1 VSRCPTCT
9 AELPP
14 TSRFCLKCG
23 AQLRAADPVGLETVA
38 METVAMETV
47 AMETVAMDAPIAKP
61 PATQRPSSGAA
72 SNMQASRLGS
82 SGIPVYR
89 FEPGTLLASRYRIIS
104 RLGKG
109 GMGEVF
115 RADDIMLGQPVA
127 LKFLSE
133 SATGNVSL
141 LTRFYDEVRIARQI
155 THANVCRVYDIGE
168 VEGQPYLSMEY
179 IDGEDL
185 GSLLRRIGRLPADKA
200 TEFARK
206 MCAGL
211 AAAHKQG
218 VLHRDLKPAN
228 VMIDGRGELHIMDFG
243 LAAVATQLEGAEVRN
258 GTPAYMAP
266 EQLEG
271 REVSAQ
277 SDLYALGLIFYEMF
291 TGKPAHRADTVAEVL
306 ALRRS
311 SASVTN
317 PSQLAADIDPAVER
331 AILRC
336 LDPEPKL
343 RPASALAL
351 AASLPGGDPLAA
363 ALAAGETPSP
373 EVVAASGSTEGLS
386 PKVAIPA
393 LAGIVV
399 GLVAICVLMPKIQLA
414 SYAPLEYPPE
424 ALSVKAREIAR
435 SLGYTDAPADTQAG
449 FYYNA
454 ESLGSAKAS
463 GPAQWRKAMATLPSP
478 LLYSYR
484 QSPSALVS
492 QGYNNFGLVT
502 IDDPIPN
509 LSGMVQINLDS
520 AGRLVAF
527 DAVPPQMEKQAAYP
541 TPDWAPLFAAAHFD
555 PGEFKPDESRWAP
568 LAATDARAAWT
579 GTYPGNPNL
588 PIRVEAAAF
597 HGRPVHFEVVWPWT
611 KPVRMPG
618 NTLVSPA
625 QRAANLASGLW
636 FMLIMAVGLWLAWFN
651 WKAGRGDLRGAA
663 RLGIALA
670 SISLLKWVLRA
681 HHVAD
686 AGEYDLFTEALAQAA
701 YAGIRYWV
709 FYLALEPWVRRYWPQ
724 NLVTWS
730 RLLAGRWR
738 DPLVGRDVLF
748 GILLG
753 LVYLLLF
760 QAYFLANLF
769 NGSSPEAMAAIP
781 SGARYWASTLA
792 YRVDNT
798 VDGALL
804 FFLFLFILRAVF
816 RKQWLGGLVFV
827 LIFVAIRWHGEGPW
841 YTPLFLFA
849 IWTTLVVV
857 MLRFGLFATMCLV
870 FVIDTPLEMLFT
882 TDFSAWYG
890 QSSWVI
896 VALIGA
902 TAVWG
907 FRTSLGGRP
916 LFPSA
921 AT

>member
-1 VSRCPTCT
+1 VPRCTTCT

-14 TSRFCLKCG
+14 ASRFCLKCG
-23 AQLRAADPVGLETVA
+23 AQVRLADPAE
-38 METVAMETV
+38 METEAMD
-47 AMETVAMDAPIAKP
+47 AVAMDAAATAN
-61 PATQRPSSGAA
+61 PAAAHRPGTGSL
-72 SNMQASRLGS
+72 SNMAASRLGN
-82 SGIPVYR
+82 SGVSAYR
-89 FEPGTLLASRYRIIS
+89 FDPGTLLASRYRIIS

-243 LAAVATQLEGAEVRN
+243 LAAVATQLQGAEARN

-311 SASVTN
+311 STNVTN
-317 PSQLAADIDPAVER
+317 PSQLVSDIDPAVER

-336 LDPEPKL
+336 LEPDPKQ
-343 RPASALAL
+343 RPVSAMAL

-393 LAGIVV
+393 LAGVFA
-399 GLVAICVLMPKIQLA
+399 GLIAVCVLMTKIQLA
-414 SYAPLEYPPE
+414 AYVPLENPPE
-424 ALSVKAREIAR
+424 ALTVKAREIVR
-435 SLGYTDAPADTQAG
+435 SLGYTDAPADTEQG
-449 FYYNA
+449 LYYDTGP
-454 ESLGSAKAS
+454 LRDAKAS
-463 GPAQWRKAMATLPSP
+463 GPAGWRKLIAKLPSP
-478 LLYSYR
+478 VLFGFR
-484 QSPSALVS
+484 QSPAPLVS
-492 QGYNNFGLVT
+492 KGYNDSGGIT
-502 IDDPIPN
+502 GDDPIPN
-509 LSGMVQINLDS
+509 ISGMVALSLDTS
-520 AGRLVAF
+520 GRLMAF
-527 DAVPPQMEKQAAYP
+527 DAVPPQMEKPAAYP
-541 TPDWAPLFAAAHFD
+541 APNWAPLFSAAGFD
-555 PGEFKPDESRWAP
+555 LAQFKPDDPQWTP
-568 LAATDARAAWT
+568 LAATDIRAAWT
-579 GTYPGNPNL
+579 GAYPGNPSL
-588 PIRVEAAAF
+588 PVRVEAAAF

-611 KPVRMPG
+611 KPARMPG
-618 NTLVSPA
+618 NASESPA

-636 FMLIMAVGLWLAWFN
+636 FMFLLAVGLWLARLN
-651 WKAGRGDLRGAA
+651 WKTGRGDLRGAT
-663 RLGIALA
+663 RLGIAMA
-670 SISLLKWVLRA
+670 SISSLKWVLRA

-701 YAGIRYWV
+701 YTGIRYWV

-724 NLVTWS
+724 NLVTWA
-730 RLLAGRWR
+730 RVLAGKWR

-753 LVYLLLF
+753 LVYLLFF
-760 QAYFLANLF
+760 QSFFFANLF
-769 NGSSPEAMAAIP
+769 HGRPPIAATIIP
-781 SGARYWASTLA
+781 NSARYWASTLA
-792 YRVDNT
+792 DHVDNA
-798 VDGALL
+798 VYGALL
-804 FFLFLFILRAVF
+804 FFMFLFVLRAVL
-816 RKQWLGGLVFV
+816 RKQWLGGLAYV

-841 YTPLFLFA
+841 YTPLFLLA

-857 MLRFGLFATMCLV
+857 MLRFGLFATICLV
-870 FVIDTPLEMLFT
+870 LLIDTPLEMLFT

-890 QSSWVI
+890 QSSLVI

-902 TAVWG
+902 AAVWG
-907 FRTSLGGRP
+907 FRTSLGGRK
-916 LFPSA
+916 LFPA
-921 AT
+921 AA

>member
-1 VSRCPTCT
+1 MSRCPACT
-9 AELPP
+9 AEIPS

-23 AQLRAADPVGLETVA
+23 VPVSAADPSE
-38 METVAMETV
+38 METVAMEV
-47 AMETVAMDAPIAKP
+47 AAVARPVATPR
-61 PATQRPSSGAA
+61 PATTQPSRS
-72 SNMQASRLGS
+72 GS
-82 SGIPVYR
+82 SGMPAYR
-89 FEPGTLLASRYRIIS
+89 FDPGTLLASRYRIIS

-133 SATGNVSL
+133 SATGNLSL

-243 LAAVATQLEGAEVRN
+243 LAAVATQLEGAEARN

-277 SDLYALGLIFYEMF
+277 SDIYALGLIFYEMF

-306 ALRRS
+306 KLRRS
-311 SASVTN
+311 STGLTN

-336 LDPEPKL
+336 LDPDPKL

-373 EVVAASGSTEGLS
+373 EVVAASGSTEGLP
-386 PKVAIPA
+386 PKVAIAA

-399 GLVAICVLMPKIQLA
+399 GLVATCILMPKIQVA
-414 SYAPLEYPPE
+414 SYVPLENPPE
-424 ALSVKAREIAR
+424 ALRVKAREIVR
-435 SLGYTDAPADTQAG
+435 SLGYVDPPVDTQAG

-454 ESLGSAKAS
+454 GSLRGAKAS
-463 GPAQWRKAMATLPSP
+463 GPAEWRKVLATLPS
-478 LLYSYR
+478 LILFAYR
-484 QSPSALVS
+484 QSPAPLVS
-492 QGYNNFGLVT
+492 ERHSDFGRVNGN
-502 IDDPIPN
+502 DPVPN
-509 LSGMVQINLDS
+509 ISGMVQLSLDTS
-520 AGRLVAF
+520 GRLLIF
-527 DAVPPQMEKQAAYP
+527 DAVPPQVEKTAPYP
-541 TPDWAPLFAAAHFD
+541 APDWTPLFAAAHFD
-555 PGEFKPDESRWAP
+555 LAQFKPDDPQWTP
-568 LAATDARAAWT
+568 LAATDVRAAWT
-579 GTYPGNPNL
+579 GRYPDVPDL

-597 HGRPVHFEVVWPWT
+597 HGRVVHFEIVWPWT
-611 KPVRMPG
+611 RPTRVAG
-618 NTLVSPA
+618 NSQLTVA
-625 QRAANLASGLW
+625 QQASNLANGLLTI
-636 FMLIMAVGLWLAWFN
+636 LINVIGIWLARFN
-651 WKAGRGDLRGAA
+651 WKAGRGDLRGAT
-663 RLGIALA
+663 RLGIYM
-670 SISLLKWVLRA
+670 SVVSLLQWVLSA
-681 HHVAD
+681 HHVGGAQ
-686 AGEYDLFTEALAQAA
+686 EQDLFTFALSDAA
-701 YAGIRYWV
+701 YSGVRYWI
-709 FYLALEPWVRRYWPQ
+709 FYIALEPWVRRYWPQ
-724 NLVTWS
+724 TMITWS
-730 RLLAGRWR
+730 RLMAGRWR
-738 DPLVGRDVLF
+738 DPMVGRDVLF
-748 GILLG
+748 GTLLG
-753 LVYLLLF
+753 TVYSLLF
-760 QAYFLANLF
+760 QSYHFVNILG
-769 NGSSPEAMAAIP
+769 GSSPDTGLVPANLGAARLVGWIL
-781 SGARYWASTLA
+781 ASRL
-792 YRVDNT
+792 DNAAG
-798 VDGALL
+798 GALY
-804 FFLFLFILRAVF
+804 FFLILFVLRALF
-816 RKQWLGGLVFV
+816 RKQWLAGLTFV
-827 LIFVAIRWHGEGPW
+827 LIFVGMRWAGQGPW
-841 YTPLFLFA
+841 YTPLFLLA

-870 FVIDTPLEMLFT
+870 FVIDAPPQMFFT

-890 QSSWVI
+890 LSSLVI
-896 VALIGA
+896 LALIGA
-902 TAVWG
+902 AAVWG

-916 LFPSA
+916 LIPA
-921 AT
+921 AKS

>member
-23 AQLRAADPVGLETVA
+23 AQVRAADPAEIETVA
-38 METVAMETV
+38 MDA
-47 AMETVAMDAPIAKP
+47 VAMDAPIAKP
-61 PATQRPSSGAA
+61 AATQRPSSGAA

-82 SGIPVYR
+82 SGIPAYR

-243 LAAVATQLEGAEVRN
+243 LAAVATQLEGAEARN

-277 SDLYALGLIFYEMF
+277 SDIYALGLIFYEMF

-306 ALRRS
+306 ELRRS
-311 SASVTN
+311 SGRITT

-336 LDPEPKL
+336 LEPDPKL

-393 LAGIVV
+393 LAGVIA
-399 GLVAICVLMPKIQLA
+399 GLVAVCVLMPKIQLA
-414 SYAPLEYPPE
+414 AYVPLENPPE
-424 ALSVKAREIAR
+424 ALTVKAREIVR
-435 SLGYTDAPADTQAG
+435 SVGYTDAPADTQVA
-449 FYYNA
+449 FYYDGGP
-454 ESLGSAKAS
+454 LRGAKAS
-463 GPAQWRKAMATLPSP
+463 GPAAWRELIATIPSP
-478 LLYSYR
+478 LLFGYR
-484 QSPSALVS
+484 QSPAPLVS
-492 QGYNNFGLVT
+492 KAYLNSGT
-502 IDDPIPN
+502 ITGDDPIPN
-509 LSGMVQINLDS
+509 IGGMVALSLDTS
-520 AGRLVAF
+520 GRLIAF
-527 DAVPPQMEKQAAYP
+527 DAVPPQMEKPGAYP
-541 TPDWAPLFAAAHFD
+541 APDWAPLFAAAHFD
-555 PGEFKPDESRWAP
+555 FAQFKPDEPQWTP
-568 LAATDARAAWT
+568 LAATDVRSAWT
-579 GTYPGNPNL
+579 GKYAGNPDL
-588 PIRVEAAAF
+588 AIRVEAAAF
-597 HGRPVHFEVVWPWT
+597 HGRPVHFEIVWPWT
-611 KPVRMPG
+611 KPTRIAG
-618 NTLVSPA
+618 NAPETAA
-625 QRAANLASGLW
+625 QRAANLAGGLW
-636 FMLIMAVGLWLAWFN
+636 FMFLLAVGAWLARFN

-663 RLGIALA
+663 RLGIAVA
-670 SISLLKWVLRA
+670 SISLLKWVLSA

-701 YAGIRYWV
+701 YTGIRYWV

-738 DPLVGRDVLF
+738 DPLVGRDVLV

-760 QAYFLANLF
+760 QSYFLANLF
-769 NGSSPEAMAAIP
+769 HGSSPQAMASTPIA
-781 SGARYWASTLA
+781 ARYWASTLA
-792 YRVDNT
+792 YRLDNA
-798 VDGALL
+798 VDGGLL
-804 FFLFLFILRAVF
+804 FFLFLFVLRAVF

-841 YTPLFLFA
+841 YTPLFLLA
-849 IWTTLVVV
+849 IWTTIVVV
-857 MLRFGLFATMCLV
+857 MVRFGLFATVCLV
-870 FVIDTPLEMLFT
+870 FLIDTPLEMLFT
-882 TDFSAWYG
+882 TDFTAWYG
-890 QSSWVI
+890 QSSLVI
-896 VALIGA
+896 VALIA
-902 TAVWG
+902 AAAVWG

-916 LFPSA
+916 LFPA
-921 AT
+921 A

>member
-1 VSRCPTCT
+1 MPRCPTCT
-9 AELPP
+9 ADIPP
-14 TSRFCLKCG
+14 GSAFCLKCG
-23 AQLRAADPVGLETVA
+23 ARVNAASPAEMETMA
-38 METVAMETV
+38 META
-47 AMETVAMDAPIAKP
+47 AAPAPAFDKP
-61 PATQRPSSGAA
+61 GATPRPAT
-72 SNMQASRLGS
+72 MYASRSGHS
-82 SGIPVYR
+82 SVPAYR

-133 SATGNVSL
+133 SATGNLSL

-228 VMIDGRGELHIMDFG
+228 VMIDGRGELHVMDFG
-243 LAAVATQLEGAEVRN
+243 LAAVATQLQGAEVRN

-291 TGKPAHRADTVAEVL
+291 TGKPAHQADTVAEVL
-306 ALRRS
+306 ELRRS
-311 SASVTN
+311 SGKITN

-336 LDPEPKL
+336 LEPDPKQ

-399 GLVAICVLMPKIQLA
+399 GLVAACVLMPKIQLA
-414 SYAPLEYPPE
+414 AYVPLENPPE
-424 ALSVKAREIAR
+424 ALMVKAREIVR
-435 SLGYTDAPADTQAG
+435 GLGYTDAPADTQAG
-449 FYYNA
+449 FYYNV
-454 ESLGSAKAS
+454 EPLRNVKAS
-463 GPAQWRKAMATLPSP
+463 GPAQWRKAMGTLPSP
-478 LLYSYR
+478 LLFAYR
-484 QSPSALVS
+484 QSPLALVS
-492 QGYNNFGLVT
+492 QTYNNFGMVT
-502 IDDPIPN
+502 FDDPTPN
-509 LSGMVQINLDS
+509 ISGMVALSLDTS
-520 AGRLVAF
+520 GRLMAF
-527 DAVPPQMEKQAAYP
+527 DAVPPQMEKPGAYP
-541 TPDWAPLFAAAHFD
+541 AADWMPLFAAAGFD
-555 PGEFKPDESRWAP
+555 LAQFKPDQPQWSP
-568 LAATDARAAWT
+568 LAATDVREAWT
-579 GTYPGNPNL
+579 GKYPGAPDL

-611 KPVRMPG
+611 KPTRVAG
-618 NTLVSPA
+618 NSQQSLA
-625 QRAANLASGLW
+625 QRAANLAGGLW
-636 FMLIMAVGLWLAWFN
+636 FMFLLAVGVWVARFN

-663 RLGIALA
+663 RLGITVA
-670 SISLLKWVLRA
+670 SISLLKWALST

-686 AGEYDLFTEALAQAA
+686 AGEYDLFTAALAQAA
-701 YAGIRYWV
+701 YTGIRYWV

-738 DPLVGRDVLF
+738 DPLVGRDVLV

-753 LVYLLLF
+753 LVYLLFF
-760 QAYFLANLF
+760 QSYFFVNLF
-769 NGSSPEAMAAIP
+769 HGSSPQAMAFIP
-781 SGARYWASTLA
+781 NSARFWASTLA
-792 YRVDNT
+792 DHLNNAI
-798 VDGALL
+798 DGALL
-804 FFLFLFILRAVF
+804 FFLFLFVLRAVF

-841 YTPLFLFA
+841 YTPLFLLA
-849 IWTTLVVV
+849 IWTTIVVV
-857 MLRFGLFATMCLV
+857 MLRFGLFATV
-870 FVIDTPLEMLFT
+870 FMLFAIDTPLEMLFT

-896 VALIGA
+896 VAVIA
-902 TAVWG
+902 AAAVWG
-907 FRTSLGGRP
+907 FRTSLGGRTLIP
-916 LFPSA
+916 AVKS
-921 AT
+921 

>member
-1 VSRCPTCT
+1 M
-9 AELPP
+9 
-14 TSRFCLKCG
+14 
-23 AQLRAADPVGLETVA
+23 A
-38 METVAMETV
+38 MEA
-47 AMETVAMDAPIAKP
+47 AAAPAPAFAKP
-61 PATQRPSSGAA
+61 AATPRPASPHAPHSG
-72 SNMQASRLGS
+72 N
-82 SGIPVYR
+82 SGIPAYR

-127 LKFLSE
+127 LKFLTE
-133 SATGNVSL
+133 SAAGNLSL

-243 LAAVATQLEGAEVRN
+243 LAAVATQLQGAEVRN

-277 SDLYALGLIFYEMF
+277 SDIYALGLIFYEMF

-306 ALRRS
+306 ELRRS
-311 SASVTN
+311 SGRITN

-336 LDPEPKL
+336 LEPDPKQ

-399 GLVAICVLMPKIQLA
+399 GLVAACILMPKIQLA
-414 SYAPLEYPPE
+414 AYFPLENPPE
-424 ALSVKAREIAR
+424 ALMVKAREIVR
-435 SLGYTDAPADTQAG
+435 GLGYTDAPADTEKG
-449 FYYNA
+449 FYYD
-454 ESLGSAKAS
+454 ESPTREAKAD
-463 GPAQWRKAMATLPSP
+463 GPSAWRKLAATLPSP
-478 LLYSYR
+478 LLFGYR
-484 QSPSALVS
+484 QSPAPMVS
-492 QGYNNFGLVT
+492 QAYSNSGT
-502 IDDPIPN
+502 ITGDDPIFN
-509 LSGMVQINLDS
+509 IGGMVEISLDTS
-520 AGRLVAF
+520 GRLIVF
-527 DAVPPQMEKQAAYP
+527 DAIPPQMEKPGAYP
-541 TPDWAPLFAAAHFD
+541 APDWAPLFVAAHFD
-555 PGEFKPDESRWAP
+555 MAQFKPDDPQWTP
-568 LAATDARAAWT
+568 VAATDVRAAWT

-597 HGRPVHFEVVWPWT
+597 HGRPVHFEIVWPSS
-611 KPVRMPG
+611 KPTRMAES
-618 NTLVSPA
+618 SPSSFA
-625 QRAANLASGLW
+625 QRLADMGGPLLDT
-636 FMLIMAVGLWLAWFN
+636 LILVVGIWLARYN
-651 WKAGRGDLRGAA
+651 WKAGRGDLPGAA
-663 RLGIALA
+663 RLGIFMA
-670 SISLLKWVLRA
+670 SVSLVKWLLSA
-681 HHVAD
+681 HQVAD
-686 AGEYDLFTEALAQAA
+686 PPEEYDLLSMALARVA
-701 YAGIRYWV
+701 YTGIRYWIL
-709 FYLALEPWVRRYWPQ
+709 YLALEPWVRRYWPQ
-724 NLVTWS
+724 NLVTWT
-730 RLLAGRWR
+730 RLLSGRWR

-748 GILLG
+748 GSLLG

-760 QAYFLANLF
+760 QGYFFANLF
-769 NGSSPEAMAAIP
+769 HGGGPVGLLDPSSLN
-781 SGARYWASTLA
+781 GARYWGSTFIRHLDGS
-792 YRVDNT
+792 VG
-798 VDGALL
+798 GALF
-804 FFLFLFILRAVF
+804 FFLLLFVLRAVL
-816 RKQWLGGLVFV
+816 RKQWLAGLVFV
-827 LIFVAIRWHGEGPW
+827 LFFAGLRWAGHGPW
-841 YTPLFLFA
+841 YTPLFLLA

-857 MLRFGLFATMCLV
+857 MLRFGLFATICLV
-870 FVIDTPLEMLFT
+870 YLIDTPLQTLFT
-882 TDFSAWYG
+882 TDFTAWYG
-890 QSSWVI
+890 QSSWVF
-896 VALIGA
+896 VALVA
-902 TAVWG
+902 AAAVWG
-907 FRTSLGGRP
+907 FRTSLGGRELIP
-916 LFPSA
+916 A
-921 AT
+921 AKS

>member
-1 VSRCPTCT
+1 MSRCPTCT

-23 AQLRAADPVGLETVA
+23 APVSAAVSNGVETVA
-38 METVAMETV
+38 METVAMEAV
-47 AMETVAMDAPIAKP
+47 AIAKP
-61 PATQRPSSGAA
+61 AATQRPA
-72 SNMQASRLGS
+72 SMQTSHSGS
-82 SGIPVYR
+82 SGIPAYR
-89 FEPGTLLASRYRIIS
+89 FDPGTLLASRYRVIS

-133 SATGNVSL
+133 SATGNLSL

-243 LAAVATQLEGAEVRN
+243 LAAVATQLEGAEARN

-277 SDLYALGLIFYEMF
+277 SDIYALGLIFYEMF

-306 ALRRS
+306 ELRRTS
-311 SASVTN
+311 GSITN
-317 PSQLAADIDPAVER
+317 PSQLATDIDPAVER

-336 LDPEPKL
+336 LEADPKQ
-343 RPASALAL
+343 RPVSALAL

-393 LAGIVV
+393 LAGVIV
-399 GLVAICVLMPKIQLA
+399 GLAAVCILMPKIQVA
-414 SYAPLEYPPE
+414 AYVPLENPPE
-424 ALSVKAREIAR
+424 ALTVKAREIAR
-435 SLGYTDAPADTQAG
+435 SLGYADAPADTEAG
-449 FYYNA
+449 FYYD
-454 ESLGSAKAS
+454 EGPLRDAKAT
-463 GPAQWRKAMATLPSP
+463 GPAGWRKVLVTLPSP
-478 LLYSYR
+478 LLFGYR
-484 QSPSALVS
+484 QSPAPLVS
-492 QGYNNFGLVT
+492 KGHTNFGTVT
-502 IDDPIPN
+502 FDDPIFN
-509 LSGMVQINLDS
+509 IGGMVEVSLDTG
-520 AGRLVAF
+520 GRLIAF
-527 DAVPPQMEKQAAYP
+527 DAIPPQKEKAAAYSL
-541 TPDWAPLFAAAHFD
+541 PDWAPLFAAAHF
-555 PGEFKPDESRWAP
+555 EITQFKSDEPQWTP
-568 LAATDARAAWT
+568 LAATDVRAAWT

-597 HGRPVHFEVVWPWT
+597 HGRPVHFEIVWPWT
-611 KPVRMPG
+611 KPARIAG
-618 NTLVSPA
+618 NSQQTAA
-625 QRAANLASGLW
+625 QKAANMTGGL
-636 FMLIMAVGLWLAWFN
+636 LSISITAVGVWLAWFN
-651 WKAGRGDLRGAA
+651 WKAGRGDLRGAS
-663 RLGIALA
+663 RLGIFMA
-670 SISLLKWVLRA
+670 SVSLVKWLLSA
-681 HHVAD
+681 HHVSGAE
-686 AGEYDLFTEALAQAA
+686 EYDLSTAALSDAA
-701 YAGIRYWV
+701 YTGIRYWI

-724 NLVTWS
+724 NLVTWA
-730 RLLAGRWR
+730 RLLAGQWR

-760 QAYFLANLF
+760 QSYFFANLF
-769 NGSSPEAMAAIP
+769 HGSGPID
-781 SGARYWASTLA
+781 GAVFGTSTLVKQ
-792 YRVDNT
+792 VDSAT
-798 VDGALL
+798 GGALF
-804 FFLFLFILRAVF
+804 FFLILFVLRALL
-816 RKQWLGGLVFV
+816 RKQWLAGLVFV
-827 LIFVAIRWHGEGPW
+827 LIYAGMHWAGLGPW
-841 YTPLFLFA
+841 YTPLFLLA

-857 MLRFGLFATMCLV
+857 MLRLGLFATICLV
-870 FVIDTPLEMLFT
+870 FVIDTPLQMLFT

-890 QSSWVI
+890 RSSLAI
-896 VALIGA
+896 VALIA
-902 TAVWG
+902 AAAVWG

-916 LFPSA
+916 LIPVPAKS
-921 AT
+921 

>member
-1 VSRCPTCT
+1 MPRCLTCS
-9 AELPP
+9 AELPA

-23 AQLRAADPVGLETVA
+23 APVIAADHPIE
-38 METVAMETV
+38 METVAM
-47 AMETVAMDAPIAKP
+47 AN
-61 PATQRPSSGAA
+61 PAATPRPTPVSHTPH
-72 SNMQASRLGS
+72 
-82 SGIPVYR
+82 SGIPAYR

-127 LKFLSE
+127 LKFLTE
-133 SATGNVSL
+133 SATGNLSL

-155 THANVCRVYDIGE
+155 TNANVCRVYDIGE

-228 VMIDGRGELHIMDFG
+228 VMIDGRGEPHIMDFG
-243 LAAVATQLEGAEVRN
+243 LAAVATQLQGAEARN

-271 REVSAQ
+271 REVSVQ

-291 TGKPAHRADTVAEVL
+291 TGRPAHRAETAAEIL
-306 ALRRS
+306 KLRRS
-311 SASVTN
+311 SASLTN
-317 PSQLAADIDPAVER
+317 PSQLTADIDPAVER

-336 LDPEPKL
+336 LEADPNL

-393 LAGIVV
+393 LAGVVV
-399 GLVAICVLMPKIQLA
+399 GLVATCFLMPRIQIA
-414 SYAPLEYPPE
+414 AYTPLENPPE
-424 ALSVKAREIAR
+424 ALTVKAREIVH
-435 SLGYTDAPADTQAG
+435 SLGYTDPPADTQGG
-449 FYYNA
+449 FYYNRGA
-454 ESLGSAKAS
+454 QRGATAS
-463 GPAQWRKAMATLPSP
+463 GPAEWRKALAPLPP
-478 LLYSYR
+478 ALWFTYR
-484 QSPSALVS
+484 QSPALLVS
-492 QGYNNFGLVT
+492 QRYSDSGRVNAT
-502 IDDPIPN
+502 DPVPDIG
-509 LSGMVQINLDS
+509 GMVQLSLDTG
-520 AGRLVAF
+520 GRLMAF
-527 DAVPPQMEKQAAYP
+527 DAVPPQMEKPAAYP
-541 TPDWAPLFAAAHFD
+541 APDWAPLFAAAHFD
-555 PGEFKPDESRWAP
+555 MAQFKPDEPQWTP
-568 LAATDARAAWT
+568 LAATDVRAAWT
-579 GTYPGNPNL
+579 GKYPGAPDL

-597 HGRPVHFEVVWPWT
+597 HGRPVHFEIVWPST
-611 KPVRMPG
+611 RPTRLAGNAALTPGLRVARMAR
-618 NTLVSPA
+618 NLLSALV
-625 QRAANLASGLW
+625 L
-636 FMLIMAVGLWLAWFN
+636 AVGVWLARFN

-663 RLGIALA
+663 RLGIFLA
-670 SISLLKWVLRA
+670 SVSLLKWVLSA
-681 HHVAD
+681 HHVAG
-686 AGEYDLFTEALAQAA
+686 AQEQDLFTAALSDAA
-701 YAGIRYWV
+701 YLGIQYWI

-724 NLVTWS
+724 ALVTWS

-753 LVYLLLF
+753 LVYSLLF
-760 QAYFLANLF
+760 QTYYFVNLF
-769 NGSSPEAMAAIP
+769 HDSAPVAAFVA
-781 SGARYWASTLA
+781 SNLNGARSWASSLA
-792 YRVDNT
+792 GKLDDAGGT
-798 VDGALL
+798 LL
-804 FFLFLFILRAVF
+804 FFLVLFVLRVVL
-816 RKQWLGGLVFV
+816 RKQWLAGLVFV
-827 LIFVAIRWHGEGPW
+827 LIYAGTRWAGVGPW
-841 YTPLFLFA
+841 YTPLFLLA

-857 MLRFGLFATMCLV
+857 MLRHGLFAAMCVV
-870 FVIDTPLEMLFT
+870 FLIDTPLEMFST

-890 QSSWVI
+890 QSSLVM
-896 VALIGA
+896 VVVVGA
-902 TAVWG
+902 AAVWG

-916 LFPSA
+916 IIPA
-921 AT
+921 VKT

>member
-1 VSRCPTCT
+1 
-9 AELPP
+9 
-14 TSRFCLKCG
+14 
-23 AQLRAADPVGLETVA
+23 LE
-38 METVAMETV
+38 
-47 AMETVAMDAPIAKP
+47 
-61 PATQRPSSGAA
+61 
-72 SNMQASRLGS
+72 
-82 SGIPVYR
+82 YR

-133 SATGNVSL
+133 SATGNLGL

-155 THANVCRVYDIGE
+155 THAYVCRVYDIGE
-168 VEGQPYLSMEY
+168 VEGQPYLSMEF

-243 LAAVATQLEGAEVRN
+243 LAAVATQLQGAEARN

-306 ALRRS
+306 ELRRS
-311 SASVTN
+311 SGRITN

-336 LDPEPKL
+336 LDPDPKL
-343 RPASALAL
+343 RPASAPAL

-393 LAGIVV
+393 LAGIVA
-399 GLVAICVLMPKIQLA
+399 GLVAACILMPKIQVA
-414 SYAPLEYPPE
+414 AYVPLENPPE
-424 ALSVKAREIAR
+424 ALTVKAQEIVR
-435 SLGYTDAPADTQAG
+435 SLGYTDAPADLQVG
-449 FYYNA
+449 FYYDTTP
-454 ESLGSAKAS
+454 LGEAKAT
-463 GPAQWRKAMATLPSP
+463 GPAAWRNLIAKLPS
-478 LLYSYR
+478 LLLFGYR
-484 QSPSALVS
+484 QSPAPMVS
-492 QGYNNFGLVT
+492 QAYSDSGTTTG
-502 IDDPIPN
+502 DDPIFN
-509 LSGMVQINLDS
+509 IGDMVEASLDTS
-520 AGRLVAF
+520 GRLVAF
-527 DAVPPQMEKQAAYP
+527 DAIPPQVEKPGAYP
-541 TPDWAPLFAAAHFD
+541 APDWTPLFAAAHFD
-555 PGEFKPDESRWAP
+555 MAQFKPDEPQWTP
-568 LAATDARAAWT
+568 VAATDVRAAWT

-597 HGRPVHFEVVWPWT
+597 HGRPVHFQIVWPAT
-611 KPVRMPG
+611 KPTRMAG
-618 NTLVSPA
+618 SSQVSPA
-625 QRAANLASGLW
+625 QRAANLAGGLW
-636 FMLIMAVGLWLAWFN
+636 FMFLLAVGVLLARFN
-651 WKAGRGDLRGAA
+651 WKAGRGDLRGAM
-663 RLGIALA
+663 RLGIAMA

-686 AGEYDLFTEALAQAA
+686 TGEYDLFTEAVAQAA
-701 YAGIRYWV
+701 YTGIRYWI

-738 DPLVGRDVLF
+738 DPLVGRDVLV

-760 QAYFLANLF
+760 QSYFFANLF
-769 NGSSPEAMAAIP
+769 HGSSPQAMAYVP
-781 SGARYWASTLA
+781 NSARYWASTLA
-792 YRVDNT
+792 DHVDNAA
-798 VDGALL
+798 DGALL
-804 FFLFLFILRAVF
+804 FFMFLFVLRAVF

-827 LIFVAIRWHGEGPW
+827 LIFVAIRWHGEGQW
-841 YTPLFLFA
+841 YTPLFLLA
-849 IWTTLVVV
+849 IWTTMVVV

-896 VALIGA
+896 VAVIGA
-902 TAVWG
+902 AAVWG
-907 FRTSLGGRP
+907 FRTSLGGRTLIP
-916 LFPSA
+916 AVKS
-921 AT
+921 

>member
-1 VSRCPTCT
+1 MSRCPTCT
-9 AELPP
+9 AEIPLQ
-14 TSRFCLKCG
+14 SRFCLKCG
-23 AQLRAADPVGLETVA
+23 APVSAPDPAQLETMA
-38 METVAMETV
+38 METVAME
-47 AMETVAMDAPIAKP
+47 AAPLPRASATHP
-61 PATQRPSSGAA
+61 PAPRPASTHVSRSG
-72 SNMQASRLGS
+72 N
-82 SGIPVYR
+82 SGIPAYR
-89 FEPGTLLASRYRIIS
+89 FDPGTLLASRYRVIS

-133 SATGNVSL
+133 SANGNLSL

-168 VEGQPYLSMEY
+168 IEGQPYLSMEY

-291 TGKPAHRADTVAEVL
+291 TGKPAHEADTVAEVL
-306 ALRRS
+306 ELRRS

-317 PSQLAADIDPAVER
+317 PSKLAADIDPAVER

-336 LDPEPKL
+336 LEPDPKL

-351 AASLPGGDPLAA
+351 AAALPGGDPLAA

-373 EVVAASGSTEGLS
+373 EVVAASGSNEGLS
-386 PKVAIPA
+386 PKIAIPA
-393 LAGIVV
+393 LAGVIA
-399 GLVAICVLMPKIQLA
+399 GLIAVCVLMPKIQVA
-414 SYAPLEYPPE
+414 AYVPFEDPPE
-424 ALSVKAREIAR
+424 ALTVKARDIVR
-435 SLGYTDAPADTQAG
+435 SLGYANAPADTQAG
-449 FYYNA
+449 FYYDA
-454 ESLGSAKAS
+454 ASLDFAKAS
-463 GPAQWRKAMATLPSP
+463 GPAQWRTAMATLPSP

-484 QSPSALVS
+484 QSPAPLVPQS
-492 QGYNNFGLVT
+492 YKTFPWVT
-502 IDDPIPN
+502 FEDPIPN
-509 LSGMVQINLDS
+509 VSGMVNLSLDPG
-520 AGRLVAF
+520 GRLMGF
-527 DAVPPQMEKQAAYP
+527 DAVPPQMEKPASYP
-541 TPDWAPLFAAAHFD
+541 APDWTPLFAAAHFD
-555 PGEFKPDESRWAP
+555 LAQFKPDEPQWTP
-568 LAATDARAAWT
+568 LDATDARTAWT

-597 HGRPVHFEVVWPWT
+597 HGRPIHFEIIWPWT
-611 KPVRMPG
+611 KPTRMPG
-618 NTLVSPA
+618 NASKTA
-625 QRAANLASGLW
+625 AERAASLASGLW
-636 FMLIMAVGLWLAWFN
+636 FMFLMGVGIWLAWFN
-651 WKAGRGDLRGAA
+651 WKAGRGDMRGAA

-670 SISLLKWVLRA
+670 SISLLRWALSA
-681 HHVAD
+681 HHVAE

-701 YAGIRYWV
+701 YAGIRYWI

-753 LVYLLLF
+753 LVYLLFF
-760 QAYFLANLF
+760 QSYFFANLF
-769 NGSSPEAMAAIP
+769 HGSPPLAEALIP
-781 SGARYWASTLA
+781 NSARFWVSTLA
-792 YRVDNT
+792 DHVDNAT
-798 VDGALL
+798 GGALY
-804 FFLFLFILRAVF
+804 FFMFLFVLRAVF
-816 RKQWLGGLVFV
+816 RKQWLAGLVFV

-870 FVIDTPLEMLFT
+870 SLIDTPLEMMFT

-890 QSSWVI
+890 ESSLAI
-896 VALIGA
+896 VAVIGA
-902 TAVWG
+902 AAVWG
-907 FRTSLGGRP
+907 FRTSLGGRTLIP
-916 LFPSA
+916 ALKS
-921 AT
+921 

>member
-1 VSRCPTCT
+1 MSRCPTCS
-9 AELPP
+9 AEVPP
-14 TSRFCLKCG
+14 ASRFCSKCG
-23 AQLRAADPVGLETVA
+23 SPASAADPAE
-38 METVAMETV
+38 METVAMEV
-47 AMETVAMDAPIAKP
+47 GAMPQ
-61 PATQRPSSGAA
+61 PAVTPRP
-72 SNMQASRLGS
+72 MQASHAGN
-82 SGIPVYR
+82 SGVSAYR

-127 LKFLSE
+127 LKFLYE
-133 SATGNVSL
+133 SATGNLSL

-206 MCAGL
+206 MCAGVV
-211 AAAHKQG
+211 AAHKQG

-277 SDLYALGLIFYEMF
+277 SDIYALGLIFYEMF
-291 TGKPAHRADTVAEVL
+291 TGKPAHRADTVAEIL
-306 ALRRS
+306 ELRRGS
-311 SASVTN
+311 GRITN
-317 PSQLAADIDPAVER
+317 PSQLATDIDPAVER

-336 LDPEPKL
+336 LDPDPKQ

-399 GLVAICVLMPKIQLA
+399 GLVAACVLMPKIQLA
-414 SYAPLEYPPE
+414 SYVPLENPPE
-424 ALSVKAREIAR
+424 ALTVKAREIVR
-435 SLGYTDAPADTQAG
+435 SLGYTDAPADTEAG
-449 FYYNA
+449 FYYDA
-454 ESLGSAKAS
+454 FSQRFDGIKAK
-463 GPAQWRKAMATLPSP
+463 GPAEWRKALAAFPSS
-478 LLYSYR
+478 LLFSYR
-484 QSPSALVS
+484 QSPAPLASR
-492 QGYNNFGLVT
+492 GYSDFGTVT
-502 IDDPIPN
+502 FDDPIPSI
-509 LSGMVQINLDS
+509 SGMVQINLDS

-527 DAVPPQMEKQAAYP
+527 DAVPPQMEKTDSYP
-541 TPDWAPLFAAAHFD
+541 APDWAPLFAAAHFD
-555 PGEFKPDESRWAP
+555 LTQFTPDDPQWTP
-568 LAATDARAAWT
+568 LAATDVRAAWT

-611 KPVRMPG
+611 KPTRMAG
-618 NTLVSPA
+618 NALVTTA

-636 FMLIMAVGLWLAWFN
+636 FMFLLAVGGWVARFN
-651 WKAGRGDLRGAA
+651 WKAGRGDLRGAT
-663 RLGIALA
+663 RLGILMA
-670 SISLLKWVLRA
+670 SISLLKWALRA
-681 HHVAD
+681 HHVAG
-686 AGEYDLFTEALAQAA
+686 AEEQDLFTAALSDAA
-701 YAGIRYWV
+701 YTGIRYWV
-709 FYLALEPWVRRYWPQ
+709 FYVALEPWVRRYWPQ
-724 NLVTWS
+724 NLVTWA

-760 QAYFLANLF
+760 QAYFFANLF
-769 NGSSPEAMAAIP
+769 HGSAPDAMASDL
-781 SGARYWASTLA
+781 SGARSWGATLA
-792 YRVDNT
+792 EHVDSA
-798 VDGALL
+798 VLGALL
-804 FFLFLFILRAVF
+804 LFMMLFVLRAVL

-841 YTPLFLFA
+841 YTPLFLLA

-857 MLRFGLFATMCLV
+857 MLRFGLFATMCLL

-902 TAVWG
+902 AAVWG
-907 FRTSLGGRP
+907 FRTSLGGRT
-916 LFPSA
+916 LISA
-921 AT
+921 AKS

>member
-1 VSRCPTCT
+1 MSRCPTCS

-23 AQLRAADPVGLETVA
+23 AAVSAANSAE
-38 METVAMETV
+38 METVAMEVPAT
-47 AMETVAMDAPIAKP
+47 AKP
-61 PATQRPSSGAA
+61 AATPRPAP
-72 SNMQASRLGS
+72 MQATRSGS
-82 SGIPVYR
+82 SGIPAYR

-133 SATGNVSL
+133 AATGNLSL

-168 VEGQPYLSMEY
+168 VEGSPYLSMEY

-243 LAAVATQLEGAEVRN
+243 LAAVATQLEGAEARN

-277 SDLYALGLIFYEMF
+277 SDLYALGLVFYEMF
-291 TGKPAHRADTVAEVL
+291 TGKPAHPADTVAEVL
-306 ALRRS
+306 KLRRS
-311 SASVTN
+311 SASLTN

-336 LDPEPKL
+336 LQPDPKQ

-386 PKVAIPA
+386 PRIAIPA

-399 GLVAICVLMPKIQLA
+399 GLIATCILMPKIQLA
-414 SYAPLEYPPE
+414 AYVPLENPPE
-424 ALSVKAREIAR
+424 ALTIKAREIVR
-435 SLGYTDAPADTQAG
+435 SLGYTDAPADWEVG
-449 FYYNA
+449 FYYDA
-454 ESLGSAKAS
+454 FSHRFDGIKAR
-463 GPAQWRKAMATLPSP
+463 GPAAWRKALAAFPSSI
-478 LLYSYR
+478 LFGYR
-484 QSPSALVS
+484 QSPAALVS
-492 QGYNNFGLVT
+492 QAHSNFGRVT
-502 IDDPIPN
+502 FDDPIPN
-509 LSGMVQINLDS
+509 ISGMVQINLDS
-520 AGRLVAF
+520 TGHLVGF
-527 DAVPPQMEKQAAYP
+527 EAVPPQMEKTAPYP
-541 TPDWAPLFAAAHFD
+541 APDWTPLFAAAHFD
-555 PGEFKPDESRWAP
+555 LAQFKPEDPQWTP
-568 LAATDARAAWT
+568 LAATDVRVAWT
-579 GTYPGNPNL
+579 GKYPGAPDL
-588 PIRVEAAAF
+588 PIRVEPAAF
-597 HGRPVHFEVVWPWT
+597 HGRPVHFEIVWPWT
-611 KPVRMPG
+611 KPMRVTG
-618 NTLVSPA
+618 NSTMSA
-625 QRAANLASGLW
+625 GQAADVAMGL
-636 FMLIMAVGLWLAWFN
+636 FYLLITVTAVWLAHFN
-651 WKAGRGDLRGAA
+651 WKARRGDLSGAT
-663 RLGIALA
+663 RLAIFMA
-670 SISLLKWVLRA
+670 SISVLKWVLSA
-681 HHVAD
+681 HHLARL
-686 AGEYDLFTEALAQAA
+686 EEQDLFTAALSSAA
-701 YAGIRYWV
+701 YAGMRYWI

-724 NLVTWS
+724 TLVTWT

-753 LVYLLLF
+753 VVYLLLF
-760 QAYFLANLF
+760 QSYFFANLLHGDTPATLLSTD
-769 NGSSPEAMAAIP
+769 NLN
-781 SGARYWASTLA
+781 GARYVGETIGAHL
-792 YRVDNT
+792 DNALG
-798 VDGALL
+798 GAIL
-804 FFLFLFILRAVF
+804 FFLILFVLRAVL
-816 RKQWLGGLVFV
+816 RKQWLAGLAFV
-827 LIFVAIRWHGEGPW
+827 LIFVGVRWHGQGPW
-841 YTPLFLFA
+841 YTPLFLLA
-849 IWTTLVVV
+849 IWTTLVMV
-857 MLRFGLFATMCLV
+857 MLRFGLFATMCLA
-870 FVIDTPLEMLFT
+870 FVIDTPLETFFT

-890 QSSWVI
+890 PSSWVI
-896 VALIGA
+896 VALLGA
-902 TAVWG
+902 AAVWG

-916 LFPSA
+916 LIPA
-921 AT
+921 ATERSAG